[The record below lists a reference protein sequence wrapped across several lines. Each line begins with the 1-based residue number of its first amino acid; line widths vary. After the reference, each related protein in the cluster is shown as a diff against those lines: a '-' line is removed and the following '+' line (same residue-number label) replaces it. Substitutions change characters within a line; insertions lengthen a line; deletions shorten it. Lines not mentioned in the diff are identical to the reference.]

1 MIGAPASQ
9 QRHGKPPAD
18 EEVRPPSPRTPERKV
33 LALITLSKRAAAPD
47 TAYRTL
53 LGHTTTCSACRAGVS
68 CPTAVRL
75 GRAWR
80 KARRG

>member
-9 QRHGKPPAD
+9 QRPGKPPAD
-18 EEVRPPSPRTPERKV
+18 EEVRPPSPRTPERKA
-33 LALITLSKRAAAPD
+33 LALINLSKRTVAPD
-47 TAYRTL
+47 TAYRAL
-53 LGHTTTCSACRAGVS
+53 LGHTTTCAACRAGAS

-80 KARRG
+80 EARRG